1 MFEDRSGDKEDT
13 TLDPMEPMLSMKRGV
28 NSVPWH
34 PSSMPAPHIYKVT
47 MLGAQKV
54 GKSALVHRLVAHTFD
69 PTYRPS
75 RQPTQLFWRH
85 TEAAS
90 GRDIMF
96 EIEDTPGVTPET
108 TNSGELSKAGR
119 DEVERLIFP
128 LVWFEKRR
136 KDKEGAGADPRADE
150 ANPLLPGGAPKITGS
165 TSGRKA
171 RAENGGVAG
180 LSKSMKSMAGD
191 IGAMASG
198 ALGGSEPQRANPIGE
213 DRKRMGFVIVCDVSS
228 ENSFNVAYAIVD
240 LIFSRLQFDVSDQM
254 TCPVSMVIVGNKS
267 DLRGNRRQ
275 VPSEAELRAE
285 ITSRYYSPHAEP
297 RHSVEYVECSAQ
309 TNVGLESVMLTS
321 LNRIRMLP
329 SRSRIRTARMRVTGY
344 FAQFKRNL
352 YTCCPFCFELEECCK
367 YVDRGLI
374 RPCVKRFGLYSL
386 ICECW
391 PCMRVL
397 RFFSGILAAFLT
409 FRWLCDWCPPFILR
423 LRKEVTSEEE
433 DADVEGGDSKGN
445 DDDES

>member
-1 MFEDRSGDKEDT
+1 MRVLRSKRPREKLNGDAFSMSWLVLKGCGVRRAGSGRVCAPSMSEVSSESGRSIAHGRAAAQQLGTDLRVAQETHPKDPHHPPLPFSGDEEHRSSVLRCLVPCVAASPPHPSARSVPYASTMFEDRSGDKEDT

-198 ALGGSEPQRANPIGE
+198 CA
-213 DRKRMGFVIVCDVSS
+213 
-228 ENSFNVAYAIVD
+228 
-240 LIFSRLQFDVSDQM
+240 
-254 TCPVSMVIVGNKS
+254 
-267 DLRGNRRQ
+267 
-275 VPSEAELRAE
+275 
-285 ITSRYYSPHAEP
+285 
-297 RHSVEYVECSAQ
+297 
-309 TNVGLESVMLTS
+309 
-321 LNRIRMLP
+321 
-329 SRSRIRTARMRVTGY
+329 
-344 FAQFKRNL
+344 
-352 YTCCPFCFELEECCK
+352 
-367 YVDRGLI
+367 
-374 RPCVKRFGLYSL
+374 
-386 ICECW
+386 
-391 PCMRVL
+391 
-397 RFFSGILAAFLT
+397 
-409 FRWLCDWCPPFILR
+409 
-423 LRKEVTSEEE
+423 
-433 DADVEGGDSKGN
+433 
-445 DDDES
+445 